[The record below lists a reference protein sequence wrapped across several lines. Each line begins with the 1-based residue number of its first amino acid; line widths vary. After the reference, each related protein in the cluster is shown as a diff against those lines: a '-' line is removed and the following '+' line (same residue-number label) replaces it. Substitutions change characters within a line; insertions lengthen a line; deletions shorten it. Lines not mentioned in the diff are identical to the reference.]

1 MTNEEALLTIA
12 DALEA
17 AAKIARGAVAAPAR
31 TDRAEATGEV
41 ERMLIRAREIHPQLG
56 ARQVRGLEQLR
67 RVWPGGLST
76 REVRE
81 LLDVPHD
88 AGSHQ
93 MLAALV
99 RKGLAERDESGTR
112 IKYRLG
118 PALREA

>member
-1 MTNEEALLTIA
+1 MTNEQALLTIA

-17 AAKIARGAVAAPAR
+17 AAKIARRAVAAA
-31 TDRAEATGEV
+31 DSAEHAEAAGEV
-41 ERMLIRAREIHPQLG
+41 ERMLNRARKVHPQLG
-56 ARQVRGLEQLR
+56 PRQVRGLEQLQ

-81 LLDVPHD
+81 LLDVKHE

-93 MLAALV
+93 MLMALV
-99 RKGLAERDESGTR
+99 EHELAERDETSNP

-118 PALREA
+118 PALRGA